1 MKILNFPL
9 NNAQTELLKLFSTD
23 LSDKELDELKLLLSR
38 FYAKKAILEADKI
51 WDERGLTNKDMDQLI
66 NESS

>member
-1 MKILNFPL
+1 MKTLNFPL